1 MLKLSKTVDIKNS
14 TLILIFSSNGNASN
28 IASTLLVKN
37 YPFENIGFYYSQY
50 MSHSVCENGNGNLEF
65 NGSLF
70 FNENKKILILDLSGG
85 ISKNNWYE
93 FNEEF
98 FKFLND
104 NKFKEI
110 YILSSSDKENLID
123 KEIKSN
129 EINIYYETNK
139 KDFKCDSMKKIQDA
153 YEIEENKKENK
164 IYYELGLVEISES
177 EQKILQKMI
186 LDKIDFIFIFTF
198 RDDIFDPFTGLAL
211 FYKIAFILGL
221 NEKDEKVIKKQINAL
236 NELNEIEKIG
246 LKIDSS
252 WKILLLG
259 E

>member
-110 YILSSSDKENLID
+110 YILSSS
-123 KEIKSN
+123 
-129 EINIYYETNK
+129 
-139 KDFKCDSMKKIQDA
+139 
-153 YEIEENKKENK
+153 
-164 IYYELGLVEISES
+164 
-177 EQKILQKMI
+177 
-186 LDKIDFIFIFTF
+186 
-198 RDDIFDPFTGLAL
+198 
-211 FYKIAFILGL
+211 
-221 NEKDEKVIKKQINAL
+221 
-236 NELNEIEKIG
+236 
-246 LKIDSS
+246 
-252 WKILLLG
+252 
-259 E
+259 

>member
-14 TLILIFSSNGNASN
+14 ILLLIFSSNGNASN
-28 IASTLLVKN
+28 IATTLLIKN
-37 YPFENIGFYYSQY
+37 YPFEKIGFYYSQF
-50 MSHSVCENGNGNLEF
+50 MSHGVCESEDGTLEF

-85 ISKNNWYE
+85 IPKNNWYN

-98 FKFLND
+98 FKFLNE
-104 NKFKEI
+104 NSFKEI
-110 YILSSSDKENLID
+110 YILSSSDKENLTD

-129 EINIYYETNK
+129 VINIYYETNK
-139 KDFKCDSMKKIQDA
+139 KDFKCDSMKKIQEA

-186 LDKIDFIFIFTF
+186 LDKINFIFIFTF
-198 RDDIFDPFTGLAL
+198 SDDVFDPFTGLAL
-211 FYKIAFILGL
+211 FYKISFLLGFSD
-221 NEKDEKVIKKQINAL
+221 KDEKVLKKEINL
-236 NELNEIEKIG
+236 IDYLGEIEKNG
-246 LKIDSS
+246 LKIEPS
-252 WKILLLG
+252 WKILLTS